1 MALQS
6 LYEVAAVQ
14 LVHDNTHKAPSVD
27 GLLGLALEVNF
38 LCFGCLQLLVT
49 VWFSLVVLLSSLTCP
64 SGFSLLQPMRCY
76 PTTQVVTMNQIARGT
91 STSIQWPTHIAYA
104 SPASHSRR
112 RET

>member
-64 SGFSLLQPMRCY
+64 SGFSLL
-76 PTTQVVTMNQIARGT
+76 PTYEMLPYNPSGDNESD
-91 STSIQWPTHIAYA
+91 STGDEHFNSMANSYYV
-104 SPASHSRR
+104 
-112 RET
+112 REPGLS